1 VQLEQGCMCAVQND
15 ELLEKDLIIYLGMYT
30 NSLTGAQHALKAG
43 AQQNI
48 TNPLNH
54 MARCAI
60 HMI

>member
-1 VQLEQGCMCAVQND
+1 MCAVQND